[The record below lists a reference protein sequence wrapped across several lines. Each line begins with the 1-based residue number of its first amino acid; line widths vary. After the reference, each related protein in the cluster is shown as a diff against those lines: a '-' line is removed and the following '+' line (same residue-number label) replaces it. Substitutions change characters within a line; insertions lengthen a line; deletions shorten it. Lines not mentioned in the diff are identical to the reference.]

1 MKGFADHDWAALA
14 RPGEVAAIYMGKKS
28 ARFIQGRLMMHGADR
43 ATPVTVIENASRP
56 EQRIIGT
63 TLADLPQTLTDADMT
78 GPALMFYGLAPRAA
92 AAQPIAQILQ
102 EAL

>member
-1 MKGFADHDWAALA
+1 
-14 RPGEVAAIYMGKKS
+14 MGS
-28 ARFIQGRLMMHGADR
+28 EMCIRD
-43 ATPVTVIENASRP
+43 
-56 EQRIIGT
+56 RIIGA